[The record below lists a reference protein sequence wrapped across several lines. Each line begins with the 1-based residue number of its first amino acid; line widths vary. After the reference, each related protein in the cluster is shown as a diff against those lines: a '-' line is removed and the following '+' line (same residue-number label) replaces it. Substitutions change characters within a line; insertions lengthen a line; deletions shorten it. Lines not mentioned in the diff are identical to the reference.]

1 MARRQGSYKGH
12 KWTDDELNLVCYLRC
27 IRHWRFTQIQRA
39 KFPLLSRH
47 SVGGAYRNIPPP
59 ERTRRALAAVPVNTR
74 PRHITERNVSS
85 QSELASSNRG
95 LRHSYHSS
103 TSNEVIDTVLATN
116 GDNLNRY
123 NLRPIRPTTFAERE
137 LRYTVDRNRFPH
149 FFESYRDSF
158 KPNELPDSEYIP
170 PSHTP
175 TPSSSEHSPS
185 IISSPPSEISSLEL
199 FGLEARSPELSNHT
213 PSVLSICSSSSSS
226 AEFFS
231 TEES

>member
-1 MARRQGSYKGH
+1 MKRKRGPYNQ
-12 KWTDDELNLVCYLRC
+12 WTDKDLNLVCYLRYV
-27 IRHWRFTQIQRA
+27 RHWPFSKIQKA
-39 KFPLLSRH
+39 NFPQLSRA
-47 SVGGAYRNIPPP
+47 SVSGAYGHLPPE
-59 ERTRRALAAVPVNTR
+59 ERTRRALAAVPSINKS
-74 PRHITERNVSS
+74 RHTEERSFSRQGQPAPSNL
-85 QSELASSNRG
+85 ELERSHSNPTTIEAEPTPSI
-95 LRHSYHSS
+95 SY
-103 TSNEVIDTVLATN
+103 
-116 GDNLNRY
+116 DNNSRRY
-123 NLRPIRPTTFAERE
+123 NLRPSRPKIFAERNP
-137 LRYTVDRNRFPH
+137 RYIVDRNRFPH